1 MSSMLRRYRTSLI
14 AMLLVIAIGIWPAL
28 IAPLGRLY
36 IAFCARYLTDAPFGH
51 HYPPLVVAFLAPIVT
66 LLVAGIL
73 AALARQTWGQ
83 HRLDATLASRHAD
96 VDERLRQLVHGLG
109 LTGRVDVS
117 CDQIVSAFCGGL
129 LRPRIYLSQG
139 LVELLTIEELE
150 AVLRHERHHLS
161 RRDPLRYFVADLFE
175 RLAAF
180 FPALLTVSD
189 RVRIRA
195 ELAADQAA
203 LRVMSIDTV
212 ASALIKVMRASLP
225 TARQVGVASLSPTD
239 ARVAALLSQ
248 PIAVPYDRRDVAI
261 SIGLA
266 LTALGVAL
274 WLSTQSLPLPPACTT
289 CPLF

>member
-1 MSSMLRRYRTSLI
+1 MLRQYRTSLI
-14 AMLLVIAIGIWPAL
+14 AATLVVAIGIWPAL

-36 IAFCARYLTDAPFGH
+36 VAFCARFLTDAPFGH

-66 LLVAGIL
+66 LLVAGL
-73 AALARQTWGQ
+73 LVALTRQIWGQ
-83 HRLDATLASRHAD
+83 HRLDASLASWHIE
-96 VDERLRQLVHGLG
+96 VDERLPQLVHGLG
-109 LTGRVDVS
+109 LAGRVVVS
-117 CDQIVSAFCGGL
+117 RDQAVSVFCGGL
-129 LRPRIYLSQG
+129 LRPRIYLSRG
-139 LVELLTIEELE
+139 LVELLTMEELE
-150 AVLRHERHHLS
+150 AVLRHERHHLT
-161 RRDPLRYFVADLFE
+161 RHDPLRYFVADLFE

-180 FPALLTVSD
+180 FPALMTVSD

-203 LRVMSIDTV
+203 LRAASIDTL

-225 TARQVGVASLSPTD
+225 ATRNVAVASLSPTD

-248 PIAVPYDRRDVAI
+248 PIEVPFNRRDVAI

-289 CPLF
+289 CPPF